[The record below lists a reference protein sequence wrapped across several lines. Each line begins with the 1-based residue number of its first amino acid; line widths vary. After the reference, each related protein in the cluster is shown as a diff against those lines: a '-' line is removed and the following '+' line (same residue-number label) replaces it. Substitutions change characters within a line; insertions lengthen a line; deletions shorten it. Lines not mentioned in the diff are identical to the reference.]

1 MKRIISIII
10 AVTMVFSFS
19 ACSFKKDDIKER
31 KSAEPRINYEDNLR
45 AVWLSYYEIGD
56 IFSSLN
62 ENEAKEKLDEMFS
75 FLSER
80 GINTVFFHTR
90 AFCDA
95 FYFSDYFPLS
105 SYSPKGYDLL
115 KLAVSLAHKKR
126 MSIHAWINPY
136 RVALNKTIS
145 DVSENSPAIKLYNE
159 NKENLISGEGFVF
172 LNPAS
177 INAQKLIL
185 DGIREIVE
193 NYDIDG
199 IHFDDYFYPSQS
211 VSLDKQLYASYKKSG
226 GTLSLEDYRRE
237 NVSALISSVKTLIK
251 GENKNIIFGISP
263 QASIEKN
270 KSELFADVL
279 EWINEGYVDY
289 IMPQVYFGFK
299 NETSP
304 FEETVLNWKELLK
317 NKNVSLYCG
326 LAKYKEGK
334 TDEYASADKQSETS
348 PFFEWVN
355 DEKIIERQIDF
366 LNANGIKG
374 YSIYSYSDL
383 LREN

>member
-105 SYSPKGYDLL
+105 SYSPEGYDLL
-115 KLAVSLAHKKR
+115 KLAVSLAHKKS

-145 DVSENSPAIKLYNE
+145 DISENSPAIKLYNE

-185 DGIREIVE
+185 DGIKEIVE

-211 VSLDKQLYASYKKSG
+211 AALDKRLYASYKKSG

-279 EWINEGYVDY
+279 EWINEGYIDY